1 MYAYKKIKLK
11 DGTTRDEHRLVM
23 EKYLGRKLKS
33 SELVHHKDENKRN
46 NHISNLELTNRSEHA
61 SHHMKG
67 RKLSLETIEKRKETV
82 AKKYKEIG
90 YQCRCLSAS
99 LQILAK
105 EAWPCSGAS
114 LRTFSKHY
122 KVSRQAMTSLLQSA
136 GLV

>member
-23 EKYLGRKLKS
+23 EEHLGRKLKS
-33 SELVHHKDENKRN
+33 SELIHHKDENKRN
-46 NHISNLELTNRSEHA
+46 NHISNLELTTRSEHA
-61 SHHMKG
+61 THNMRG
-67 RKLSLETIEKRKETV
+67 RKLSSETIEKRKATV

-90 YQCRCLSAS
+90 YQCQCLSIPI
-99 LQILAK
+99 QILAK

-122 KVSRQAMTSLLQSA
+122 GISRNAMTSLLRSS
-136 GLV
+136 GLL